1 MSKKFTLTI
10 DEELQSLV
18 HEELQWEPQLKETNI
33 GILVKEGAVTLTG
46 SVPNFAARCAAEYSA
61 KRVRGA
67 RAVINE
73 IKVITPFS
81 GLRGDLEIARAA
93 SHILDGYFCGP
104 SDVQVTA
111 SNGWL
116 TLTGEV
122 ARGFYRNEA
131 TKALISLAA
140 VRGISNL
147 ISIKPK
153 ERSAH
158 VQERIE
164 RGLKRNA
171 EIDAQKIEARA
182 DHGRVILSGSVRSL
196 AAREEAGRIAWAIEG
211 VTEVKNNI
219 TVSSG
224 RDDFD

>member
-1 MSKKFTLTI
+1 M
-10 DEELQSLV
+10 
-18 HEELQWEPQLKETNI
+18 
-33 GILVKEGAVTLTG
+33 
-46 SVPNFAARCAAEYSA
+46 
-61 KRVRGA
+61 
-67 RAVINE
+67 
-73 IKVITPFS
+73 
-81 GLRGDLEIARAA
+81 
-93 SHILDGYFCGP
+93 
-104 SDVQVTA
+104 

-122 ARGFYRNEA
+122 IRIRGFYRNEA

-153 ERSAH
+153 ERSAP

-171 EIDAQKIEARA
+171 AIDAQKIEARA
-182 DHGRVILSGSVRSL
+182 DDGRVTLFGSVRSL
-196 AAREEAGRIAWAIEG
+196 AVREEAGRIAWAIEG

>member
-1 MSKKFTLTI
+1 MTT
-10 DEELQSLV
+10 DEELRSFV
-18 HEELQWEPQLKETNI
+18 NEELQWEPQLRKMDI
-33 GILVKEGAVTLTG
+33 RAFVKGGAVTLTG

-61 KRVRGA
+61 KRVRGVK
-67 RAVINE
+67 AVINE
-73 IKVITPFS
+73 IEVITPFS
-81 GLRGDLEIARAA
+81 GRRGDLEVARVA
-93 SHILDGYFCGP
+93 SHILAGCICGL
-104 SDVQVTA
+104 SDVQVTV

-122 ARGFYRNEA
+122 TRGCYRNEA
-131 TKALISLAA
+131 TKALISLTA

-153 ERSAH
+153 EKSAH

-171 EIDAQKIEARA
+171 AIDLQEIEARA
-182 DHGRVILSGSVRSL
+182 DDGRVTLSGSVGSL
-196 AAREEAGRIAWAIEG
+196 AVRDEAGRIAWAIEG

-224 RDDFD
+224 RENFD